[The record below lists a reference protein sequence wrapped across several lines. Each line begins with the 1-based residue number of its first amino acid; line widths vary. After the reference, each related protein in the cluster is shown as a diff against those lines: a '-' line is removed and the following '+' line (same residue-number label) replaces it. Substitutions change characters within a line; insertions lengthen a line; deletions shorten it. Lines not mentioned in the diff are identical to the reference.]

1 MWASQPNISWRSIS
15 SIYFL
20 QIFMLF
26 SLFVLASLLL
36 PVNHLK
42 RENLNLLLIKIRN
55 ANDFHP
61 TTANTMNCRCRLLW
75 FCYQI
80 CLKNTREIRVIS
92 FLSLE
97 CKKDRIEIDFKAL
110 FTGTLNVKLGYFHEN
125 EKNKGKEEC
134 ALIWKFQ
141 IDVDE
146 IIIKV
151 IYSICCIFYT
161 LLTSNDM

>member
-1 MWASQPNISWRSIS
+1 M
-15 SIYFL
+15 
-20 QIFMLF
+20 
-26 SLFVLASLLL
+26 
-36 PVNHLK
+36 
-42 RENLNLLLIKIRN
+42 
-55 ANDFHP
+55 
-61 TTANTMNCRCRLLW
+61 
-75 FCYQI
+75 
-80 CLKNTREIRVIS
+80 REIRVIS
-92 FLSLE
+92 FVSLE
-97 CKKDRIEIDFKAL
+97 CKKHRIEIDFKAL

-151 IYSICCIFYT
+151 IYSICCTFYT

>member
-1 MWASQPNISWRSIS
+1 MI
-15 SIYFL
+15 
-20 QIFMLF
+20 
-26 SLFVLASLLL
+26 LL
-36 PVNHLK
+36 PN
-42 RENLNLLLIKIRN
+42 
-55 ANDFHP
+55 
-61 TTANTMNCRCRLLW
+61 M
-75 FCYQI
+75 
-80 CLKNTREIRVIS
+80 LKNRRDIS
-92 FLSLE
+92 FVSLE
-97 CKKDRIEIDFKAL
+97 CKKHRIEIDFKAL